1 MGLVFRKSS
10 SRKMGNVETL
20 SLILL
25 CFLFQSVQAQQ
36 LAFPGA
42 EGYGKYASGGRGGK
56 VVAVTNLND
65 DGPGSF
71 RQAFNEYPGEPITIV
86 FRVGGIIELKS
97 PVKVN
102 RSNIT
107 IAGQTAPGDGICLKG
122 HSFVIS
128 GGGKGGPKGN
138 IIVRYLRSRPGT
150 KVASGI
156 YGFDM
161 ENCQNVIVDHCSFSW
176 ANEECA
182 AMYDNKNVTVQWSI
196 ISEGLYNAG
205 HAKGLRSYGGVWGGQ
220 YASYHHNLIAH
231 QNSRTVRF
239 NGARAHD
246 TMAVIDYRNNVVY
259 NWRSANACYGG
270 EVQINGGVSQI
281 NMVNNYYKP
290 GPATPSEL
298 KFVKANYDSSKAKG
312 VGQWYLAGNIM
323 EGEKRMSK
331 RNVLGLDQTALPDI
345 ASKNFAVVA
354 KPFSI
359 SAALPQQTAVEA
371 YKAILAGAGAILP
384 RRDAVD
390 KRLVDET
397 RNKKATGTGT
407 AGNGII
413 DDVSAVGGWPVY
425 AGGEVPADTDGDGMP
440 DEWEK
445 KNGLN
450 AADRRDGNGVAANG
464 YTNLENYLNSIL

>member
-1 MGLVFRKSS
+1 MVRT
-10 SRKMGNVETL
+10 R
-20 SLILL
+20 LILL
-25 CFLFQSVQAQQ
+25 FVLFLISTIAEAQQ

-42 EGYGKYASGGRGGK
+42 EGFGKYASGGRGGK

-71 RQAFNEYPGEPITIV
+71 RQSLHEFPGEPITVV

-97 PVKVN
+97 PIKLN
-102 RSNIT
+102 RSNVT

-122 HSFVIS
+122 HSFIIS
-128 GGGKGGPKGN
+128 GAGKGGPKGN
-138 IIVRYLRSRPGT
+138 IIIRYLRSRPGAKGAT
-150 KVASGI
+150 AV

-161 ENCQNVIVDHCSFSW
+161 ENSQNVIVDHCSFSW

-182 AMYDNKNVTVQWSI
+182 AMYDNKNVTVQWSV

-205 HAKGLRSYGGVWGGQ
+205 HGKGVRSYAGVWGGQ

-246 TMAVIDYRNNVVY
+246 TMAVIDYCNNVIY
-259 NWRSANACYGG
+259 NWRSPNACYGG

-281 NMVNNYYKP
+281 NLVNNYYKP
-290 GPATPSEL
+290 GPATPAEL
-298 KFVKANYDSSKAKG
+298 KFVRANFDSSKAKG
-312 VGQWYLAGNIM
+312 IGQWYLSGNVM
-323 EGEKRMSK
+323 EGDTRMTK
-331 RNVLGLDQTALPDI
+331 KNVLGLDLAALPDA
-345 ASKNFAVVA
+345 ASKKLAVVA
-354 KPFSI
+354 KPFQITS
-359 SAALPQQTAVEA
+359 ALPVQTAAEA
-371 YKAILAGAGAILP
+371 YEAVLAGAGAMLP

-390 KRLVDET
+390 ARIVRET
-397 RNKKATGTGT
+397 RTKTASGTGT

-413 DDVSAVGGWPVY
+413 DDAGAVGGWPVY
-425 AGGEVPADTDGDGMP
+425 RSAEAPADTDGDGMP

-450 AADRRDGNGVAANG
+450 PADAADGNGVAANG
-464 YTNLENYLNSIL
+464 YTNLENYLNSIQ